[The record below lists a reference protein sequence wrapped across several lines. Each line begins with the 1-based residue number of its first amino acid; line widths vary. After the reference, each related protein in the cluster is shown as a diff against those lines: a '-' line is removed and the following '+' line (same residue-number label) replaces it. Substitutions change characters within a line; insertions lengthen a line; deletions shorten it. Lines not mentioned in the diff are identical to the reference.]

1 MEMATARPAV
11 PIAEKNPFLT
21 SKALA
26 SANNPSHELRSNA
39 GSQYDT
45 DEHEESEDEQEGSEC
60 SEGSAESEYAVDQTV
75 REEMDRLEDTFRELG
90 MRFRMI
96 ARIGEGNAKTLSL
109 LMYHTNDLLTGL
121 ARNFLNCLQGRRL
134 TLRILSERLGHRS
147 KGRFKVDISSIQ
159 EEKKCINLGHQ
170 P

>member
-1 MEMATARPAV
+1 MEMPIARPAV

-21 SKALA
+21 SNALA
-26 SANNPSHELRSNA
+26 SANNPSHELRSDA

-96 ARIGEGNAKTLSL
+96 ARIGEGNARISIL
-109 LMYHTNDLLTGL
+109 LMFTRMIY
-121 ARNFLNCLQGRRL
+121 
-134 TLRILSERLGHRS
+134 
-147 KGRFKVDISSIQ
+147 
-159 EEKKCINLGHQ
+159 
-170 P
+170 